1 MSTFA
6 LAEGLES
13 LLVAQLGFTTF
24 HDESKT
30 RIDGLGILLAFLA
43 DGDGGGHLF
52 LPIASRQK
60 NL

>member
-30 RIDGLGILLAFLA
+30 RIDGLGILLLQTILGY
-43 DGDGGGHLF
+43 DGHAV
-52 LPIASRQK
+52 PHHK
-60 NL
+60 H